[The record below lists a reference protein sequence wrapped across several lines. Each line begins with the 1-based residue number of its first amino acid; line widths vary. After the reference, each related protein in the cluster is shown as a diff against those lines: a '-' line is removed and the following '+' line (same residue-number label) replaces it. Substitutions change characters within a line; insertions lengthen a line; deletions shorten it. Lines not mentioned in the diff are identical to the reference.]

1 MLHGRRDSRF
11 GRLLRYG
18 FNDPAAAERLLDLP
32 ELAGVRGDPVLL
44 DALGGTAD
52 PDLALLGL
60 VRLVEALPGPED
72 AGGTGRDGSR
82 QALLDTLV
90 AAKPLRDRLLGV
102 LGASEALGDHLARHP
117 GDWQSLVTYEAAD
130 LHPTTPEFERALA
143 EGVRGPAGMA
153 RPRPDALRAAYRRA
167 LLGIAARDVCG
178 TIDVVQ
184 SAAELADL
192 ATATLRAA
200 LEIAAEEQPADAARC
215 RLAVI
220 GMGKCGGRE
229 LNYVS
234 DVDVIFVAEP
244 AADDGGREGEEA
256 KALQAATRLASRMM
270 RICSDVTAEGTIWPV
285 DANLRPEGRNGPLVR
300 TLSSHLAYYQRWAK
314 TWEFQ
319 ALLKARPVA
328 GDPELGRAYV
338 EAVEPLV
345 WQAAERENFVTDVQQ
360 MRRRVVENI
369 PVAQIERELKL
380 GPGGL
385 RDVEFAVQ
393 LLQLV
398 HGRTDPSL
406 RSGTT
411 LDALDAL
418 AAGGYV
424 GRADAAVLDSA
435 YRFLRSMEH
444 RIQLYKLRRTHLI
457 PEDEAELRR
466 LGRSLGFRTEPV
478 SELGKEWRQH
488 AREVRR
494 LHEKL
499 FYRPLLDA
507 VARLEP
513 GAARLSAAAAGQRL
527 EALGYADPA
536 GALRHLE
543 ALASGVT
550 RKAAIQR
557 TLLPV
562 LLGWFADSAD
572 PDAGLLNFRKVS
584 DALGRTPWYLRL
596 LRDEGAAAENL
607 ARVLSAGRL
616 APDLLL
622 RAPEAVALLG
632 DPEGLRPRGRPAL
645 EQEILAAVGRADGGE
660 QAVAAARG
668 VRRRELFRTAA
679 ADIIGAYRNGWHA
692 GGGGLHRNGATTAAP
707 GALGGPLGATPASG
721 LVGGTAA
728 PGSLRGVSGDG
739 TVRGTGGGMAAGGPG
754 PQGGSGGTARGVTP
768 GFRAPGS
775 GPAPAGRQGTGRGGG
790 GLGGVGQGAP
800 GSGSAPAGR
809 GPTGPVGGAP
819 GAAAG
824 GSRGPAGR
832 LGSPGGQDGP
842 GGPAAAARHTAAV
855 PVMADPDPAH
865 NNLGASVD
873 LVGGAVSDIN
883 AATLAGALRAAVR
896 DAWGETLPTRFAVIG
911 MGRFG
916 GHELGYGS
924 DADVLFV
931 HEPRDGVAEQEASR
945 AAFAVANEMRRLLQ
959 LPTVD
964 PPLHIDADLRPEGK
978 SGPLVRTLGSYAAYY
993 RRWSLVWESQALLR
1007 AEPVAGDA
1015 ELGRRFT
1022 ELIDPLR
1029 YPAEGLGEDAVR
1041 EIRRLKAR
1049 MESERLPR
1057 GADPTLH
1064 TKLGRGGLSDVE
1076 WTVQLIQM
1084 RHGWAEPGLRTTRTR
1099 EALAAA
1105 HAARLIDTEDAQILD
1120 EAWVLATRVRNA
1132 VMLVRGR
1139 PGDTFPV
1146 GSRELAA
1153 VGRYLGYEPGHVGE
1167 MLDDYRRITR
1177 RARAVVE
1184 RLFYGG

>member
-1 MLHGRRDSRF
+1 MTPGRRSSTF
-11 GRLLRYG
+11 TRLLRHG
-18 FNDPAAAERLLDLP
+18 FTDASAAEQLLDGP
-32 ELAGVRGDPVLL
+32 ELAAVRDDPVLL
-44 DALGGTAD
+44 EALGATAD
-52 PDLALLGL
+52 PDLALDGL
-60 VRLVEALPGPED
+60 VRLLEAQPGPTAHRE
-72 AGGTGRDGSR
+72 
-82 QALLDTLV
+82 LLDTLI

-102 LGASEALGDHLARHP
+102 LGASAALADHLARHP
-117 GDWQSLVTYEAAD
+117 RDWEALVTYEPRD
-130 LHPTTPEFERALA
+130 LHPGVVEFERGLA
-143 EGVRGPAGMA
+143 EAGD
-153 RPRPDALRAAYRRA
+153 PVGLRVAYRRC
-167 LLGIAARDVCG
+167 LLSIAARDVCG
-178 TIDVVQ
+178 TIDVAQ
-184 SAAELADL
+184 TAAELADL

-200 LEIAAEEQPADAARC
+200 LALAERAAPEDAAAC

-220 GMGKCGGRE
+220 AMGKCGGHE

-234 DVDVIFVAEP
+234 DVDVIFVAE
-244 AADDGGREGEEA
+244 AAEAAAGADEA
-256 KALQAATRLASRMM
+256 KALRSATKLASHMM
-270 RICSDVTAEGTIWPV
+270 RICSETTVEGSIWPV

-328 GDPELGRAYV
+328 GDPDLGQDYLDAL
-338 EAVEPLV
+338 EPMV
-345 WQAAERENFVTDVQQ
+345 WKAAERDNFVADVQQ

-369 PVAQIERELKL
+369 PVSEVDRELKL

-398 HGRTDPSL
+398 HGRADATV

-411 LDALDAL
+411 LVALQAL

-424 GRADAAVLDSA
+424 GRADATQLDDA

-444 RIQLYKLRRTHLI
+444 RIQLYRLRRTHLV
-457 PEDEAELRR
+457 PEDQADLRR
-466 LGRSLGFRTEPV
+466 LGRSLGLRADPV
-478 SELGKEWRQH
+478 AELTREWKRH
-488 AREVRR
+488 SGVVRR

-507 VARLEP
+507 VAQLGP
-513 GAARLSAAAAGQRL
+513 GEARLSPKAARERL

-536 GALRHLE
+536 AALRHLE

-584 DALGRTPWYLRL
+584 DALGKTPWYLRL

-616 APDLLL
+616 APDLLM

-632 DPEGLRPRGRPAL
+632 DGEGAAREGGGPGGGLEPRGRAQL
-645 EQEILAAVGRADGGE
+645 ERETLAAVGRADNAADG
-660 QAVAAARG
+660 VRAARG

-679 ADIIGAYRNGWHA
+679 ADIVDSYGTETNPAEA
-692 GGGGLHRNGATTAAP
+692 DQ
-707 GALGGPLGATPASG
+707 GAL
-721 LVGGTAA
+721 
-728 PGSLRGVSGDG
+728 
-739 TVRGTGGGMAAGGPG
+739 
-754 PQGGSGGTARGVTP
+754 
-768 GFRAPGS
+768 
-775 GPAPAGRQGTGRGGG
+775 
-790 GLGGVGQGAP
+790 
-800 GSGSAPAGR
+800 
-809 GPTGPVGGAP
+809 
-819 GAAAG
+819 
-824 GSRGPAGR
+824 
-832 LGSPGGQDGP
+832 
-842 GGPAAAARHTAAV
+842 
-855 PVMADPDPAH
+855 
-865 NNLGASVD
+865 VD
-873 LVGGAVSDIN
+873 RVGGAVSDLT
-883 AATLAGALRAAVR
+883 AATLAGTLRAVVR
-896 DAWGETLPTRFAVIG
+896 DGWGDTLPTRFTIIG

-931 HEPRDGVAEQEASR
+931 HEPQDGVPEREAAD
-945 AAFAVANEMRRLLQ
+945 AANKVVSEMRRLLQ
-959 LPTVD
+959 IPSAD
-964 PPLHIDADLRPEGK
+964 PPLLIDADLRPEGK
-978 SGPLVRTLGSYAAYY
+978 SGPLVRTLKSYEAYY
-993 RRWSLVWESQALLR
+993 RRWSLIWESQALLR
-1007 AEPVAGDA
+1007 AEPVAGDE
-1015 ELGRRFT
+1015 ELGRRFI
-1022 ELIDPLR
+1022 ELVDPLR

-1057 GADPTLH
+1057 GTDPKLH
-1064 TKLGRGGLSDVE
+1064 TKLGPGGLSDVE
-1076 WTVQLIQM
+1076 WTVQLLQL

-1105 HAARLIDTEDAQILD
+1105 CAAGLLGAEEAATLD

-1139 PGDTFPV
+1139 AGDTFPPE
-1146 GSRELAA
+1146 SRELAA
-1153 VGRYLGYEPGHVGE
+1153 VGRYLGYGDGHAGD
-1167 MLDDYRRITR
+1167 MLDAYRRTAR
-1177 RARAVVE
+1177 RARVVVDE
-1184 RLFYGG
+1184 LFYGA

>member
-1 MLHGRRDSRF
+1 MTVPGRRSSTF
-11 GRLLRYG
+11 TRLLRHG
-18 FNDPAAAERLLDLP
+18 FTDPSAAERLLDSV
-32 ELAGVRGDPVLL
+32 ELMPVRDDPVLL
-44 DALGGTAD
+44 DALGATAD

-60 VRLVEALPGPED
+60 VRLLEAQPGPTARRE
-72 AGGTGRDGSR
+72 
-82 QALLDTLV
+82 LLDTLI

-102 LGASEALGDHLARHP
+102 LGASAALADHLARHP
-117 GDWQSLVTYEAAD
+117 RDWEALVTYEPRD
-130 LHPTTPEFERALA
+130 LHPGVEEFERGLA
-143 EGVRGPAGMA
+143 EATDPVS
-153 RPRPDALRAAYRRA
+153 LRVAYRRC
-167 LLGIAARDVCG
+167 LLSIAARDVCG
-178 TIDVVQ
+178 TTDLAET
-184 SAAELADL
+184 AAELADL

-200 LEIAAEEQPADAARC
+200 LAIARAAAPEDAALC

-220 GMGKCGGRE
+220 AMGKCGGHE

-234 DVDVIFVAEP
+234 DVDVIFVGEAVDG
-244 AADDGGREGEEA
+244 ADEG
-256 KALQAATRLASRMM
+256 KALRSATKLASHMM
-270 RICSDVTAEGTIWPV
+270 RICSETTVEGSIWPV

-328 GDPELGRAYV
+328 GDIELGEEYV
-338 EAVEPLV
+338 AALEPLV
-345 WQAAERENFVTDVQQ
+345 WKAAERENFVVDVQK

-369 PVAQIERELKL
+369 PAAEVDRELKL

-398 HGRTDPSL
+398 HGRADAAL

-411 LDALDAL
+411 LDALQAL

-424 GRADAAVLDSA
+424 GRADAVQLDDA

-444 RIQLYKLRRTHLI
+444 RIQLYRLRRTHLV
-457 PEDEAELRR
+457 PEDEADQRR
-466 LGRSLGFRTEPV
+466 IGRSLGLRVDPV
-478 SELGKEWRQH
+478 AELNREWRRH
-488 AREVRR
+488 AAVVRR

-507 VARLEP
+507 VAQLAP
-513 GAARLSAAAAGQRL
+513 GEARLSPEAARERL
-527 EALGYADPA
+527 VALGYGDPA
-536 GALRHLE
+536 AALRHLE

-584 DALGRTPWYLRL
+584 DALGKTPWYLRL

-616 APDLLL
+616 APDLLM

-632 DPEGLRPRGRPAL
+632 DGDGGGLEPRERAQL
-645 EQEILAAVGRADGGE
+645 EQEILAAVGRAE
-660 QAVAAARG
+660 NAQQAVTAARG

-679 ADIIGAYRNGWHA
+679 VDIVGSYGTETQPAEADQ
-692 GGGGLHRNGATTAAP
+692 
-707 GALGGPLGATPASG
+707 GAL
-721 LVGGTAA
+721 
-728 PGSLRGVSGDG
+728 
-739 TVRGTGGGMAAGGPG
+739 
-754 PQGGSGGTARGVTP
+754 
-768 GFRAPGS
+768 
-775 GPAPAGRQGTGRGGG
+775 
-790 GLGGVGQGAP
+790 
-800 GSGSAPAGR
+800 
-809 GPTGPVGGAP
+809 
-819 GAAAG
+819 
-824 GSRGPAGR
+824 
-832 LGSPGGQDGP
+832 
-842 GGPAAAARHTAAV
+842 
-855 PVMADPDPAH
+855 
-865 NNLGASVD
+865 VD
-873 LVGGAVSDIN
+873 LVGGAVSDLT
-883 AATLAGALRAAVR
+883 AATLAGTLRAVVR
-896 DAWGETLPTRFAVIG
+896 DGWGDKLPTRFAVIG

-924 DADVLFV
+924 DADVIFV
-931 HEPRDGVAEQEASR
+931 HEPWEGVAEQEASE
-945 AAFAVANEMRRLLQ
+945 AANKVVSEMRRLLQ
-959 LPTVD
+959 IPSAD
-964 PPLHIDADLRPEGK
+964 PPLLIDADLRPEGK
-978 SGPLVRTLGSYAAYY
+978 SGPLVRTLKSYEAYY

-1007 AEPVAGDA
+1007 AEPVAGDE
-1015 ELGRRFT
+1015 ELGRSFI

-1029 YPAEGLGEDAVR
+1029 YPAEGLGDDAIR

-1057 GADPTLH
+1057 GADPKLH
-1064 TKLGRGGLSDVE
+1064 TKLGPGGLSDVE
-1076 WTVQLIQM
+1076 WTVQLLQLQ
-1084 RHGWAEPGLRTTRTR
+1084 HGWVEPGLRTTRTR

-1105 HAARLIDTEDAQILD
+1105 AAAELISVEDASILD

-1139 PGDTFPV
+1139 AGDTFPSD
-1146 GSRELAA
+1146 GRELAA
-1153 VGRYLGYEPGHVGE
+1153 VGRYLGYGDGHVGD
-1167 MLDDYRRITR
+1167 MLDGYRRTAR

-1184 RLFYGG
+1184 TLFYGA

>member
-1 MLHGRRDSRF
+1 MATPGRRSSTF
-11 GRLLRYG
+11 TRLLRHG
-18 FNDPAAAERLLDLP
+18 FTDPSAAERLLEST
-32 ELAGVRGDPVLL
+32 ELAPIRNDPVLL
-44 DALGGTAD
+44 DALGATAD

-60 VRLVEALPGPED
+60 GRLVEAQKD
-72 AGGTGRDGSR
+72 HAGQRE
-82 QALLDTLV
+82 LLDTLI
-90 AAKPLRDRLLGV
+90 ASKPLRDRLLGV
-102 LGASEALGDHLARHP
+102 LGASAALADHLARHP
-117 GDWQSLVTYEAAD
+117 LDWHVLAMYEPQD
-130 LHPTTPEFERALA
+130 LHPGIAEFERGLA
-143 EGVRGPAGMA
+143 EASDPV
-153 RPRPDALRAAYRRA
+153 ALRVAYRRC
-167 LLGIAARDVCG
+167 LLSIAARDVCG
-178 TIDVVQ
+178 TTDLAET
-184 SAAELADL
+184 AAELADL

-200 LEIAAEEQPADAARC
+200 LAIARAAAPEDAALC

-220 GMGKCGGRE
+220 AMGKCGGHE

-234 DVDVIFVAEP
+234 DVDVIFVAE
-244 AADDGGREGEEA
+244 AMDGADEA
-256 KALQAATRLASRMM
+256 KALQAANRLASHLM
-270 RICSDVTAEGTIWPV
+270 RICSETTVEGSIWPV

-300 TLSSHLAYYQRWAK
+300 SLSSHLAYYQRWAK

-328 GDPELGRAYV
+328 GDIELGEEYV
-338 EAVEPLV
+338 ATLAPLV
-345 WQAAERENFVTDVQQ
+345 WQAAERENFVPDVQK

-369 PVAQIERELKL
+369 PASEIERELKL

-398 HGRTDPSL
+398 HGRADTSL
-406 RSGTT
+406 RSRTT
-411 LDALDAL
+411 LEALKAL

-424 GRADAAVLDSA
+424 GRVDAVQLDEA

-444 RIQLYKLRRTHLI
+444 RIQLYRLRRTHLV
-457 PEDEAELRR
+457 PENDADLRR
-466 LGRSLGFRTEPV
+466 MGRSLGLRTDPV
-478 SELGKEWRQH
+478 TELNREWRRH
-488 AREVRR
+488 ASVVRR

-507 VARLEP
+507 VAQLAP
-513 GAARLSAAAAGQRL
+513 GEARLSADAARERL
-527 EALGYADPA
+527 VALGYADPA
-536 GALRHLE
+536 SALRHLE

-584 DALGRTPWYLRL
+584 DALGKTPWYLRL

-616 APDLLL
+616 APDLLM

-632 DPEGLRPRGRPAL
+632 DGDGGGLGPRDRAHL

-660 QAVAAARG
+660 AAVTAARG

-679 ADIIGAYRNGWHA
+679 ADIVRSY
-692 GGGGLHRNGATTAAP
+692 
-707 GALGGPLGATPASG
+707 
-721 LVGGTAA
+721 GTEE
-728 PGSLRGVSGDG
+728 S
-739 TVRGTGGGMAAGGPG
+739 
-754 PQGGSGGTARGVTP
+754 
-768 GFRAPGS
+768 
-775 GPAPAGRQGTGRGGG
+775 
-790 GLGGVGQGAP
+790 
-800 GSGSAPAGR
+800 
-809 GPTGPVGGAP
+809 
-819 GAAAG
+819 
-824 GSRGPAGR
+824 
-832 LGSPGGQDGP
+832 
-842 GGPAAAARHTAAV
+842 PAAA
-855 PVMADPDPAH
+855 DQ
-865 NNLGASVD
+865 GALVD
-873 LVGGAVSDIN
+873 LVGGAVSDLT
-883 AATLAGALRAAVR
+883 AATIAGTLRAVVR
-896 DAWGETLPTRFAVIG
+896 DKWGDTLPTRFAVIG

-931 HEPRDGVAEQEASR
+931 HEPREGVAEQEASQ
-945 AAFAVANEMRRLLQ
+945 AAQAVVAEMGRLLQ
-959 LPTVD
+959 IPSSD
-964 PPLHIDADLRPEGK
+964 PPLLIDADLRPEGK
-978 SGPLVRTLGSYAAYY
+978 SGPLVRTLNSYEAYY
-993 RRWSLVWESQALLR
+993 RRWSLGWESQALLR

-1015 ELGRRFT
+1015 DLGRRFI

-1029 YPAEGLGEDAVR
+1029 YPAEGLGDDAVR

-1057 GADPTLH
+1057 AADPTLH

-1076 WTVQLIQM
+1076 WTVQLLQLQ
-1084 RHGWAEPGLRTTRTR
+1084 HGWAEPGLRTTRTR

-1105 HAARLIDTEDAQILD
+1105 CAAGLISGEDASILD

-1139 PGDTFPV
+1139 AGDTFPSD
-1146 GSRELAA
+1146 GRELAA
-1153 VGRYLGYEPGHVGE
+1153 VGRYLGYGPGHVGD
-1167 MLDDYRRITR
+1167 MLDAYRRTTR
-1177 RARAVVE
+1177 RARGVVE
-1184 RLFYGG
+1184 ELFYGG

>member
-1 MLHGRRDSRF
+1 MTVPGRRSSTF
-11 GRLLRYG
+11 TRLLRHG
-18 FNDPAAAERLLDLP
+18 FTDPSAAERLLDSA
-32 ELAGVRGDPVLL
+32 ELMPVRDDPVLL
-44 DALGGTAD
+44 DALGATAD

-60 VRLVEALPGPED
+60 VRLLEAQPGTTARRE
-72 AGGTGRDGSR
+72 
-82 QALLDTLV
+82 LLDTLI

-102 LGASEALGDHLARHP
+102 LGASAALADHLARHP
-117 GDWQSLVTYEAAD
+117 RDWEALVTYEPRD
-130 LHPTTPEFERALA
+130 LHPGVEEFERGLA
-143 EGVRGPAGMA
+143 EATDPVT
-153 RPRPDALRAAYRRA
+153 LRVAYRRC
-167 LLGIAARDVCG
+167 LLSIAARDVCG
-178 TIDVVQ
+178 TTDLAE

-200 LEIAAEEQPADAARC
+200 LAIARAAAPEDAALC

-220 GMGKCGGRE
+220 AMGKCGGHE

-234 DVDVIFVAEP
+234 DVDVIFVGEAVDG
-244 AADDGGREGEEA
+244 ADEG
-256 KALQAATRLASRMM
+256 KALRSATKLASHMM
-270 RICSDVTAEGTIWPV
+270 RICSETTVEGSIWPV

-328 GDPELGRAYV
+328 GDIELGEEYV
-338 EAVEPLV
+338 AALEPLV
-345 WQAAERENFVTDVQQ
+345 WQAAERENFVADVQK

-369 PVAQIERELKL
+369 PVAEIDRELKL

-398 HGRTDPSL
+398 HGRADAAL

-411 LDALDAL
+411 LDALQAL

-424 GRADAAVLDSA
+424 GRADAVQLDEA

-444 RIQLYKLRRTHLI
+444 RIQLYRLRRTHLV
-457 PEDEAELRR
+457 PEDEADQRR
-466 LGRSLGFRTEPV
+466 IGRSLGLRVDPV
-478 SELGKEWRQH
+478 AELNREWRRH
-488 AREVRR
+488 AAVVRR

-499 FYRPLLDA
+499 FYRPLLDTFA
-507 VARLEP
+507 QLAP
-513 GAARLSAAAAGQRL
+513 GEARLSPEAARERL
-527 EALGYADPA
+527 VALGYGDPA
-536 GALRHLE
+536 AALRHLE

-616 APDLLL
+616 APDLLM

-632 DPEGLRPRGRPAL
+632 DGDGGGLEPRERAHL
-645 EQEILAAVGRADGGE
+645 EQEILAAVGRAE
-660 QAVAAARG
+660 NAQQAVTAARG

-679 ADIIGAYRNGWHA
+679 VDIVGSYGTETQPAEADR
-692 GGGGLHRNGATTAAP
+692 
-707 GALGGPLGATPASG
+707 GAL
-721 LVGGTAA
+721 
-728 PGSLRGVSGDG
+728 
-739 TVRGTGGGMAAGGPG
+739 
-754 PQGGSGGTARGVTP
+754 
-768 GFRAPGS
+768 
-775 GPAPAGRQGTGRGGG
+775 
-790 GLGGVGQGAP
+790 
-800 GSGSAPAGR
+800 
-809 GPTGPVGGAP
+809 
-819 GAAAG
+819 
-824 GSRGPAGR
+824 
-832 LGSPGGQDGP
+832 
-842 GGPAAAARHTAAV
+842 
-855 PVMADPDPAH
+855 
-865 NNLGASVD
+865 VD
-873 LVGGAVSDIN
+873 LVGGAVSDLT
-883 AATLAGALRAAVR
+883 AATLAGTLRAVVR
-896 DAWGETLPTRFAVIG
+896 DGWGDTLPTRFAVIG

-924 DADVLFV
+924 DADVIFV
-931 HEPRDGVAEQEASR
+931 HEPCEGVPEREASE
-945 AAFAVANEMRRLLQ
+945 AAGRVVSEMRRLLQ
-959 LPTVD
+959 IPSAD
-964 PPLHIDADLRPEGK
+964 PPLLIDADLRPEGK
-978 SGPLVRTLGSYAAYY
+978 SGPLVRTLKSYEAYY

-1007 AEPVAGDA
+1007 AEPVAGDE
-1015 ELGRRFT
+1015 ELGRSFV

-1029 YPAEGLGEDAVR
+1029 YPAEGLGDDAVR

-1057 GADPTLH
+1057 GADPKLH
-1064 TKLGRGGLSDVE
+1064 TKLGPGGLSDVE
-1076 WTVQLIQM
+1076 WTVQLLQLQ
-1084 RHGWAEPGLRTTRTR
+1084 HGWAEPVLRTTRTR
-1099 EALAAA
+1099 EALVAAC
-1105 HAARLIDTEDAQILD
+1105 AAELISAEDASILD

-1139 PGDTFPV
+1139 AGDTFPSD
-1146 GSRELAA
+1146 GRELAA
-1153 VGRYLGYEPGHVGE
+1153 VGRYLGYGDGHVGD
-1167 MLDDYRRITR
+1167 MLDAYRRTAR

-1184 RLFYGG
+1184 VLFYGA

>member
-1 MLHGRRDSRF
+1 MSVPQGRRSSNVT
-11 GRLLRYG
+11 RLLRHG
-18 FNDPAAAERLLDLP
+18 FTDASAAQRLLDAP
-32 ELAGVRGDPVLL
+32 ELAGVRSDPVLL
-44 DALGGTAD
+44 EALGATAD

-60 VRLVEALPGPED
+60 LRLVEALPEEEAKEAGAGED
-72 AGGTGRDGSR
+72 GGQRAGSR

-90 AAKPLRDRLLGV
+90 TAKPLRDRLLGV

-117 GDWQSLVTYEAAD
+117 GDWHALVTYESAD
-130 LHPTTPEFERALA
+130 LHPATPEFERALA
-143 EGVRGPAGMA
+143 EGVWGEPGAGM
-153 RPRPDALRAAYRRA
+153 PRPDALRVAYRRA
-167 LLGIAARDVCG
+167 LLAIAARDVCG
-178 TIDVVQ
+178 TTDLTQ
-184 SAAELADL
+184 TAAELADL

-200 LEIAAEEQPADAARC
+200 LEIAVEEQPQDAAAC

-234 DVDVIFVAEP
+234 DVDVIFVAESV
-244 AADDGGREGEEA
+244 EGVDEDEA
-256 KALQAATRLASRMM
+256 VRAATRLASRLM
-270 RICSDVTAEGTIWPV
+270 RVCSDVTVEGTIWPV

-319 ALLKARPVA
+319 ALLKAHPVA
-328 GDPELGRAYV
+328 GDEALGQAYV
-338 EAVEPLV
+338 DALAPMV
-345 WQAAERENFVTDVQQ
+345 WQAVERENFIPDVQQ

-369 PVAQIERELKL
+369 PVSEVDRELKL

-398 HGRTDPSL
+398 HGRSDESL

-411 LDALDAL
+411 LDALAAL

-424 GRADAAVLDSA
+424 GRTDAAALDAA
-435 YRFLRSMEH
+435 YRFLRTMEH
-444 RIQLYKLRRTHLI
+444 RLQLYRLRRTHLM
-457 PEDEAELRR
+457 PEGEADQRR

-478 SELGKEWRQH
+478 TELGTAWRRH

-507 VARLEP
+507 VAQLQP
-513 GAARLSAAAAGQRL
+513 GEIRLSPEAAGQRL
-527 EALGYADPA
+527 TALGYADPA

-562 LLGWFADSAD
+562 LLGWFADSAE
-572 PDAGLLNFRKVS
+572 PDAGLLGFRKVS
-584 DALGRTPWYLRL
+584 DALGKTPWYLRL

-632 DPEGLRPRGRPAL
+632 DPEGLRPRGRAHL
-645 EQEILAAVGRADGGE
+645 EQEVLAAVGRADGAE

-668 VRRRELFRTAA
+668 VRRREMFRTAA
-679 ADIIGAYRNGWHA
+679 ADIIESARLANGEVRPTVSWPPVGDQPP
-692 GGGGLHRNGATTAAP
+692 GGGTPGLATGAAP
-707 GALGGPLGATPASG
+707 AAS
-721 LVGGTAA
+721 AA
-728 PGSLRGVSGDG
+728 
-739 TVRGTGGGMAAGGPG
+739 
-754 PQGGSGGTARGVTP
+754 
-768 GFRAPGS
+768 RAPEVPS
-775 GPAPAGRQGTGRGGG
+775 ALRASEPHVPARPAP
-790 GLGGVGQGAP
+790 
-800 GSGSAPAGR
+800 PAAE
-809 GPTGPVGGAP
+809 PPVDAATLIDMVGGAL
-819 GAAAG
+819 
-824 GSRGPAGR
+824 S
-832 LGSPGGQDGP
+832 
-842 GGPAAAARHTAAV
+842 
-855 PVMADPDPAH
+855 
-865 NNLGASVD
+865 D
-873 LVGGAVSDIN
+873 LN

-896 DAWGETLPTRFAVIG
+896 DTWGDELPTRFAVIG
-911 MGRFG
+911 LGRFG
-916 GHELGYGS
+916 GHELSYGS

-931 HEPRDGVAEQEASR
+931 HEPREGADDQEAAR

-959 LPTVD
+959 LPSVD
-964 PPLHIDADLRPEGK
+964 PPLLIDADLRPEGK
-978 SGPLVRTLGSYAAYY
+978 SGPLVRSLASYAAYY
-993 RRWSLVWESQALLR
+993 RRWALVWESQALLR
-1007 AEPVAGDA
+1007 AEPVAGDPG
-1015 ELGRRFT
+1015 LGERFI

-1029 YPAEGLGEDAVR
+1029 YPSEGLGEDAIR

-1057 GADPTLH
+1057 GADPTTH
-1064 TKLGRGGLSDVE
+1064 AKLGRGGLSDVE

-1105 HAARLIDTEDAQILD
+1105 HAAGLIATEDAQTLD
-1120 EAWVLATRVRNA
+1120 EAWVLASRVRNA

-1139 PGDTFPV
+1139 PGDTFPTDV
-1146 GSRELAA
+1146 RELAA
-1153 VGRYLGYEPGHVGE
+1153 VGRYLGYGPGHVGE
-1167 MLDDYRRITR
+1167 LLEDYRRTTR

-1184 RLFYGG
+1184 RLFYDYEG